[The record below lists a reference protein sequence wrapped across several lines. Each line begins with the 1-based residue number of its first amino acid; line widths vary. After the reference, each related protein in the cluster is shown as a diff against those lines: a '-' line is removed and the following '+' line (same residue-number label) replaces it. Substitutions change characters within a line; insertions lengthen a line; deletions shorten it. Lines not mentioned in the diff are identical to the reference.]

1 MIIELSSFQTKA
13 VRELQQKLHMAHD
26 SYKKYHVPQVI
37 SLQAP
42 TGSGKT
48 VMLAA
53 LIENIY
59 YGTEEFAE
67 QPGAI
72 FVWLSDFPALNEQS
86 MRKIIRQADRIR
98 PGQCEMISDESF
110 DRRILEDG
118 SIYFLNTQKIG
129 KSGNLVR
136 HSDMRQYTI
145 WETIENTA
153 REKPGQL
160 YFVIDEAHR
169 GMQGRDAGRAT
180 TIMQKFIKGS
190 SADGLSSVPV
200 IIGMSAT
207 AARFET
213 LVAGNTSSTLNKVIV
228 SPADV
233 RYSGLLKDRIII
245 NYPQDSS
252 RRNDM
257 AVLHAAA
264 DEWRGKCEH
273 WKEYTA
279 SQNEEDIKPVLLIQ
293 VEAGSGDKV
302 SSTNLDDV
310 LAKIEER
317 IGESLRENE
326 VAHTF
331 GGAGTLEIN
340 GLKVHHVDPDKISDD
355 MKIRIVLFK
364 ENLSTGW
371 DCPRAET
378 MMSFRNAED
387 STYIAQLLGRM
398 IRTPLQRHIEADD
411 SLNEVRLFLPHFDRD
426 TVQGII
432 DGLQSAEGGEIP
444 ADVDGEE
451 IGRGDYVFWTAHTNT
466 RTENATLPGQIEIGI
481 DVNLPEAETV
491 TATPANATET
501 PAPAVPSITQPRKKN
516 LDVPPVQIDIP
527 GLTLDRSEIIKFINS
542 QGYLT
547 YTVRNTRVNSYLK
560 SLLSLSGLLTRW
572 GIYQQSDSEIKR
584 EVTDMIHQYADEL
597 HRGGKYDTLAR
608 HVTEFRLSSKVF
620 DSLGGEVGSFMTRD
634 IFFMSESDLDRQMR
648 EAEQKMGNYGFTN
661 AYGKRFGDGSFPD
674 EYKIDCILFAND
686 EHCAAMLNKYAE
698 DKFHALDDKYR
709 VYLAS
714 KSESCRSQ
722 YDEIK
727 TNGESVSSHLFRLPE
742 GYRAKKDDNSRIFTN
757 HLFADADG
765 NARISLNGWEEELI
779 DEESG
784 RKDFVCWLRNPP
796 RQSWSLCVP
805 YMMDRENRA
814 LYPDFLIVRRDS
826 RLGYVVDIL
835 EPHSPGFKDN
845 LGKARGLAE
854 YAMKEQRISRVQL
867 IRKGRDAAGHEKFL
881 RLDMSKGAV
890 RNKVLSAV
898 NNDELDYIF
907 NDSGEFTYI

>member
-1 MIIELSSFQTKA
+1 MRIELSSFQSKA
-13 VRELQQKLHMAHD
+13 VRELHSRAIMAHD
-26 SYKKYHVPQVI
+26 SYGKYHVPQVI

-72 FVWLSDFPALNEQS
+72 FVWLSDSPALNEQS
-86 MRKIIRQADRIR
+86 MQKIIRHADRIM
-98 PGQCEMISDESF
+98 PGRCEMISDESF
-110 DRRILEDG
+110 DRRTLDDG
-118 SIYFLNTQKIG
+118 HIYFLNTQKIG

-153 REKPGQL
+153 NEKPGQL

-169 GMQGRDAGRAT
+169 GMQGRDAGKAT

-190 SADGLSSVPV
+190 PADGLSPVPV

-207 AARFET
+207 AARFES
-213 LVAGNTSSTLNKVIV
+213 LVAGNTSSTLNKVVV
-228 SPADV
+228 SPAEV

-252 RRNDM
+252 RRSDM
-257 AVLHAAA
+257 AVLHAAV

-273 WKEYTA
+273 WKHYTD

-293 VEAGSGDKV
+293 VSAGSGDRV

-310 LAKIEER
+310 IAKIEER
-317 IGESLRENE
+317 LGESLREKE

-331 GGAGTLEIN
+331 GGTGTLTIN

-355 MKIRIVLFK
+355 MRIRVVLFK

-378 MMSFRNAED
+378 MMSFRHAED

-411 SLNEVRLFLPHFDRD
+411 SLNEVRLFLPYFDRD

-432 DGLQSAEGGEIP
+432 DGLQSEEGGELP

-451 IGRGDYVFWTAHTNT
+451 IGGSGYVIWTPYTKPKTN
-466 RTENATLPGQIEIGI
+466 NATLPGQIEIVL
-481 DVNLPEAETV
+481 DDNMPEAETV
-491 TATPANATET
+491 TATPSNAAET
-501 PAPAVPSITQPRKKN
+501 PAPTTPSITQPCKKPSE
-516 LDVPPVQIDIP
+516 VPPAQIDIP
-527 GLTLDRSEIIKFINS
+527 GLTLDRSEIIRFINA

-560 SLLSLSGLLTRW
+560 SLLSLSALLTRW

-584 EVTDMIHQYADEL
+584 EVTDMIREHAEGLRRD
-597 HRGGKYDTLAR
+597 GKYASLAR
-608 HVTEFRLSSKVF
+608 DVTEFRLSSKVY
-620 DSLGGEVGSFMTRD
+620 DALGGEMGSFGTRD
-634 IFFMSESDLDRQMR
+634 IFCMSESDLDRRMR
-648 EAEQKMGNYGFTN
+648 EADVKMGNYGFTY
-661 AYGKRFGDGSFPD
+661 AYGKRYGEENRPD

-686 EHCAAMLNKYAE
+686 EHCAAMLNRYAE
-698 DKFHALDDKYR
+698 DKFHELDDKYR

-727 TNGESVSSHLFRLPE
+727 RDGECVSSHNFRLPE
-742 GYRAKKDDNSRIFTN
+742 DYRAKRDDNGRNFTN
-757 HLFADADG
+757 HLFADTDG

-784 RKDFVCWLRNPP
+784 RSDFVCWLRNPP
-796 RQSWSLCVP
+796 RQAWSLCVP
-805 YMMDRENRA
+805 YVMDRENRA

-826 RLGYVVDIL
+826 RLGYIVDIL
-835 EPHSPGFKDN
+835 EPHNPGFTDN
-845 LGKARGLAE
+845 LGKAKGLAK
-854 YAMKEQRISRVQL
+854 YAVKESRISRVQL
-867 IRKGRDAAGHEKFL
+867 IRKGRDVAGRERFL
-881 RLDMSKGAV
+881 RLDMSRGAV
-890 RNKVLSAV
+890 RDKVLSAV
-898 NNDELDYIF
+898 NNEELDYIF
-907 NDSGEFTYI
+907 NASGEFI

>member
-1 MIIELSSFQTKA
+1 MIIELSSFQARA
-13 VRELQQKLHMAHD
+13 VRDLHGRAVMAHD
-26 SYKKYHVPQVI
+26 SYGKYHVPQVI

-53 LIENIY
+53 FIEDVY

-72 FVWLSDFPALNEQS
+72 FVWLSDSPALNEQS
-86 MRKIIRQADRIR
+86 MRKIIRHADRIR

-110 DRRILEDG
+110 DRRTLDDG
-118 SIYFLNTQKIG
+118 RIYFLNTQKIG

-136 HSDMRQYTI
+136 HSDMRQHTI

-153 REKPGQL
+153 NEKPGQL

-190 SADGLSSVPV
+190 PSDGLSPVPV

-213 LVAGNTSSTLNKVIV
+213 LVAGNTSSTLHKVIV

-233 RYSGLLKDRIII
+233 RSSGLLKDRIII
-245 NYPQDSS
+245 NYPQDTS

-264 DEWRGKCEH
+264 DEWRVKCEH
-273 WKEYTA
+273 WKQYTA

-293 VEAGSGDKV
+293 VSAGSGDKV

-310 LAKIEER
+310 IAKIEER
-317 IGESLRENE
+317 LGERFRENE

-331 GGAGTLEIN
+331 GGAGTLTIN
-340 GLKVHHVDPDKISDD
+340 GLKVHHADPDKISDD
-355 MKIRIVLFK
+355 MRICVVLFK

-378 MMSFRNAED
+378 MMSFRHAED
-387 STYIAQLLGRM
+387 ATYIAQLLGRM

-411 SLNEVRLFLPHFDRD
+411 SLNEVRLFLPYFDRD

-451 IGRGDYVFWTAHTNT
+451 IGGSGYVIWTAHTKPKPNN
-466 RTENATLPGQIEIGI
+466 ETLPGQIEIAI
-481 DVNLPEAETV
+481 DENLPVAETFTETSASV
-491 TATPANATET
+491 TATPAPTM
-501 PAPAVPSITQPRKKN
+501 PSITQPGKKPSE
-516 LDVPPVQIDIP
+516 VPPAQIDIP
-527 GLTLDRSEIIKFINS
+527 GLTLDRSAVIKFINA

-584 EVTDMIHQYADEL
+584 EVTDMIQKYAESL
-597 HRGGKYDTLAR
+597 RRNGEYDSLAR
-608 HVTEFRLSSKVF
+608 HVTEFMLSSKVF
-620 DSLGGEVGSFMTRD
+620 DALGGEVGSFRTRD
-634 IFFMSESDLDRQMR
+634 ILYMSDTDLDRQMR
-648 EAEQKMGNYGFTN
+648 EADLKMGNCGFTY
-661 AYGKRFGDGSFPD
+661 AYGRRFREESRPD

-727 TNGESVSSHLFRLPE
+727 RDGECVSSHNFSLPE
-742 GYRAKKDDNSRIFTN
+742 DYRAKRDDNGRTFTK
-757 HLFADADG
+757 HLFADTDG

-779 DEESG
+779 DEEAG

-796 RQSWSLCVP
+796 RQAWSLCVP
-805 YMMDRENRA
+805 YVMDRENRA

-826 RLGYVVDIL
+826 RIGYIVDIL
-835 EPHSPGFKDN
+835 EPHNPGYNDN
-845 LGKARGLAE
+845 LGKAKGLAE
-854 YAMKEQRISRVQL
+854 YAMKESRISRVQL
-867 IRKGRDAAGHEKFL
+867 IRKGKDAGGRERFL
-881 RLDMSKGAV
+881 RLDMSRGAV
-890 RNKVLSAV
+890 RDKVLSAV
-898 NNDELDYIF
+898 NNEELDYIF
-907 NDSGEFTYI
+907 NASGEFI